1 VEESLLFI
9 LAVFTIAVFAIL
21 FFFETESFHF
31 HFKNQQIVALQT
43 YKSCLRQ
50 NRVKPVNAVL
60 IGLSRL
66 FPYLNIYSIL
76 PENLRPLSKACHGK
90 VFVQSGRL
98 DLSRLSLP
106 KYHIYVE
113 YAEPEK
119 SGVRFNVSQEELD
132 RTFATPYAAG
142 QPFWFMGRLLNP
154 IKVTKVVLFWS
165 NVTADKLSLPNQE
178 NLIAAKDKKYL
189 IESIVKGKVK
199 GAYVCTEKFLPSIEK
214 NTSPSQSAPSAS
226 GNLDRRII
234 VVSGA
239 DNEMKHALTGA
250 LTKLSLIPL
259 VMCEE
264 PSQGKKIVE
273 KFSGDYAYVAF
284 AVVLLS
290 PDDFA
295 YDKNEAVT
303 KRRLRPK
310 QNVVFELGFL
320 LGKLGKSNVLVF
332 FRECANFEIPTDFE
346 GVKVAAFDDRDSW
359 KLALI
364 RELTNCGYNV
374 DADRILK

>member
-1 VEESLLFI
+1 
-9 LAVFTIAVFAIL
+9 
-21 FFFETESFHF
+21 
-31 HFKNQQIVALQT
+31 
-43 YKSCLRQ
+43 
-50 NRVKPVNAVL
+50 
-60 IGLSRL
+60 
-66 FPYLNIYSIL
+66 
-76 PENLRPLSKACHGK
+76 
-90 VFVQSGRL
+90 
-98 DLSRLSLP
+98 LSLP

-132 RTFATPYAAG
+132 RTFATPFGAG

-154 IKVTKVVLFWS
+154 IKVTKAVLFWS
-165 NVTADKLSLPNQE
+165 NVTADKLVLPNQE
-178 NLIAAKDKKYL
+178 KLVAAKDKKYL

-199 GAYVCTEKFLPSIEK
+199 GAYVCTEKFLPPKEK
-214 NTSPSQSAPSAS
+214 NTISNQSATSAS
-226 GNLDRRII
+226 GNLGRRII
-234 VVSGA
+234 VVSGS
-239 DNEMKHALTGA
+239 DDEMKQAITGA

-273 KFSGDYAYVAF
+273 NFSKDYADVGF

-295 YDKNEAVT
+295 YAKNEAAT
-303 KRRLRPK
+303 KRKLRPQ
-310 QNVVFELGFL
+310 QNVIFELGFL

-332 FRECANFEIPTDFE
+332 FRECANFEVPTDFE
-346 GVKVAAFDDRDSW
+346 GIKVTAFDDRDSW

-364 RELTNCGYNV
+364 RELSNYGLAV
-374 DADRILK
+374 DGNRILK